1 MAPPSVVDTNVLVS
15 GLLASGPDSATAK
28 IVDAM
33 LSAAFP
39 FVLSDAL
46 MAEYRSVLLRPALIK
61 AHGLG
66 PGEIDVVLVELAQHA
81 MVLSPRAA
89 GAAPDPG
96 DQHLWDLLAARDDLV
111 LITGDKLLQRNRAM
125 RRRILTPAEF
135 AERWLVPGRWSR

>member
-15 GLLASGPDSATAK
+15 GLLASGPDSPTAK

-33 LSAAFP
+33 LAAAFP
-39 FVLSDAL
+39 FALSDAL
-46 MAEYRSVLLRPALIK
+46 LAEYRSVLLRPALTK

-66 PGEIDVVLVELAQHA
+66 QGEIDVILVELARHTI
-81 MVLSPRAA
+81 VLSPRAA
-89 GAAPDPG
+89 DPAPDSG

-111 LITGDKLLQRNRAM
+111 LVTGDKLLQRKRKM

-135 AERWLVPGRWSR
+135 VERWLTPGR

>member
-33 LSAAFP
+33 LAAAFP
-39 FVLSDAL
+39 FALSDAL
-46 MAEYRSVLLRPALIK
+46 MAEYRSVLLRAALFK

-66 PGEIDVVLVELAQHA
+66 AGEVDVVLVELAQHA
-81 MVLSPRAA
+81 IVLAPRAA
-89 GAAPDPG
+89 DPAPDPG

-111 LITGDKLLQRNRAM
+111 LITGDKLLQRNRNM
-125 RRRILTPAEF
+125 RRRILAPAEF
-135 AERWLVPGRWSR
+135 VECWLAPGR